1 MSELPQF
8 YLPDLFAQWPWPRL
22 PNQHYEETKPEFDEW
37 VRSFEALDA
46 KSQSAFDRCNFA
58 LLSSIGHPLLDEGLP
73 PAFCGSDSGYP
84 DKFLLECLRV
94 TCDLMAL
101 YFMYDEYTDKLEED
115 GVRTCA
121 DVVMDALR
129 NPHKERPEGESK
141 LGEIARQFWL
151 RAIKVASEAA
161 QRRFLTSFATYAYSI
176 VEETSDRNAGRE
188 ANLGRILYTLFLGA
202 GPRHPN
208 EIMTH
213 PAMVSLL
220 GLAIDPLMLTND
232 LYSYNIEQ
240 AAGHG
245 GQNILTA
252 VMNEKGVNLAEAL
265 DWFAEYNGAILS
277 KFQEQYRMLPS
288 WGPDMDPIVTAYVE
302 RLCYW
307 LRGHDC
313 WSFESERY
321 FGTKGPEIQKHRVVT
336 LLPRS
341 NGGSDVTPMMALLP
355 FDSTSGAD

>member
-22 PNQHYEETKPEFDEW
+22 SNQHYEETKPEFDEW
-37 VRSFEALDA
+37 VRSLEALDA

-58 LLSSIGHPLLDEGLP
+58 LLSSIGHPLLD
-73 PAFCGSDSGYP
+73 
-84 DKFLLECLRV
+84 KECFRV
-94 TCDLMAL
+94 ACDLMAL
-101 YFMYDEYTDKLEED
+101 YFMYDEYTDKLDEE

-121 DVVMDALR
+121 DLVLDALR
-129 NPHKERPEGESK
+129 SPHKERPQDESK

-151 RAIKVASEAA
+151 RAIKVASEGA
-161 QRRFLTSFATYAYSI
+161 QRRFIKSFAEYAYSI
-176 VEETSDRNAGRE
+176 IEETSDRNAGRVRNITDYLE
-188 ANLGRILYTLFLGA
+188 LRRRTAAVYSTLFLVELGIDI
-202 GPRHPN
+202 PD
-208 EIMTH
+208 EVMTH

-220 GLAIDPLMLTND
+220 SLAIDPLMLTND

-245 GQNILTA
+245 SHNFLTA
-252 VMNEKGVNLAEAL
+252 IMNDKGVDLDEAL
-265 DWFAEYNGAILS
+265 DWFAEYNGTLLS
-277 KFQEQYRMLPS
+277 KVQEQCRALPS
-288 WGPDMDPIVTAYVE
+288 WNPDIDPIVTTYVE

-313 WSFESERY
+313 WSFESGRY

-341 NGGSDVTPMMALLP
+341 NGGSEVTPMMALP
-355 FDSTSGAD
+355 VDSTSGVD